1 MSGAPAT
8 PPEVV
13 YDSPAKDNSM
23 NLDNSRVWLTGA
35 SSGIGEALVPALAG
49 AGARLALTA
58 RRADRLEQLAAAHAR
73 PDRPMLVLPGDVT
86 DRAAMQAAVGAIEAA
101 WGGVDLALLNAG
113 AGKGVLIR
121 GFSAEAFRFSM
132 DVNFYGVLHGI
143 EAVLPGMLARRSGR
157 IAGVASLAGYR
168 SGPGLAGYGTSKAAL
183 IHALESLR
191 FGLARYHVGVTVI
204 NPGFVR
210 TPMTEVNRY
219 WMPAMIDAEKAARI
233 IVRGLRR
240 DKKEI
245 HFPIRLSWTL
255 KMLRVLP
262 FPVYERIMSTFASR
276 EA

>member
-1 MSGAPAT
+1 
-8 PPEVV
+8 
-13 YDSPAKDNSM
+13 M
-23 NLDNSRVWLTGA
+23 NLDNARVWLTGA
-35 SSGIGEALVPALAG
+35 SSGIGEALIPALVRE
-49 AGARLALTA
+49 GARLAVTA
-58 RRADRLEQLAAAHAR
+58 RRADRLTQLAATHAR
-73 PDRPMLVLPGDVT
+73 PDRPLLVLPGDVT
-86 DRAAMQAAVGAIEAA
+86 DRAAMHRVVQAIDAA

-121 GFSAEAFRFSM
+121 GFSVDAFRSTM
-132 DVNFYGVLHGI
+132 DVNFFGVLNGV
-143 EAVLPGMLARRSGR
+143 EAVLPGMLARRAGR

-183 IHALESLR
+183 IHALDSLR
-191 FGLARYHVGVTVI
+191 FSLAPYAVGVTVI

-210 TPMTEVNRY
+210 TPMTETNRY
-219 WMPAMIDAEKAARI
+219 WMPAMIDSGKAARI

-255 KMLRVLP
+255 KVMRVLP
-262 FPVYERIMSTFASR
+262 FPVYERIMSVFVKR